1 MSIGNA
7 NKPIDQLD
15 FPAITLC
22 GPGSNLDELAMVPDL
37 KPNEWTQF
45 WQNYNAEIDKNI
57 TDMNEMKEVLIN
69 SFAQNQI
76 EGWPDDLNVDT
87 FLAAMT
93 TFYPA
98 LIRRNILMKLKEA
111 NNSSITYKRHYFS

>member
-22 GPGSNLDELAMVPDL
+22 GPGGNLDELAMVPDL
-37 KPNEWTQF
+37 KPNEWRQF

-76 EGWPDDLNVDT
+76 EGWPDDLNVET

-98 LIRRNILMKLKEA
+98 LIRRNILMKLKDD
-111 NNSSITYKRHYFS
+111 NNSSMIYKEHS